1 MIFSLRRPLAVLCLL
16 LAPALASAAEEHPI
30 IAKARKFVGEESTL
44 DGLRTLRFVATM
56 SVPDAADTTKKK
68 TVKLDVV
75 FEKPDRQL
83 MQLGFDDRVEITGL
97 DGFDGW
103 HLLQDKSDPPRRR
116 VTILPPAR
124 IRRLRAETWENLYY
138 FRGLERAGGTVE
150 DQGDHLVDGVLTRKI
165 AYIHSPTIRFS
176 RYFDPQT
183 GRLVVTETEDGR
195 IIREEGEMVVQG
207 LRFPRTVETFA
218 RNAQGVVETVTLTF
232 EKITINEPLPREYFA
247 VPRPRAP

>member
-1 MIFSLRRPLAVLCLL
+1 MMFSLCRPLAALCLG
-16 LAPALASAAEEHPI
+16 LAPVLAPAAEEHPI
-30 IAKARKFVGEESTL
+30 IAKARKFVAEEGTL

-56 SVPDAADTTKKK
+56 TVPNPADAANPKS
-68 TVKLDVV
+68 VKLDVV

-83 MQLGFDDRVEITGL
+83 MQIAFDDRVEITGL

-103 HLLQDKSDPPRRR
+103 HMLQDKSDPPRRR

-150 DQGDHLVDGVLTRKI
+150 DGGEHNVDGVLTRKI
-165 AYIHSPTIRFS
+165 AFIHSPTISFF

-207 LRFPRTVETFA
+207 LRFPRSVETFA
-218 RNAQGVVETVTLTF
+218 KNDKGAVETVTLTF
-232 EKITINEPLPREYFA
+232 EKIVINEPLPRDYFA